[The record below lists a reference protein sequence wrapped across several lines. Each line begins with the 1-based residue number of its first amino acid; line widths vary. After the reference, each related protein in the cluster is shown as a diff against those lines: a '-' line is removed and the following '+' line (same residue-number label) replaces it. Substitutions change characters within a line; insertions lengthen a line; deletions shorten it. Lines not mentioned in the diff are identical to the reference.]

1 MLCGD
6 FNTVPDLGYD
16 SSGNWPSGPF
26 QLLEQG
32 ILTTDHPQHPDTFY
46 SKVECT
52 PGRHGHD
59 TTENPRL
66 GGCEIVC
73 SKPLT
78 PPRKLS
84 NNTPL
89 RPLTPPLC
97 LPAPPPIHSDIP
109 FPLTHTLI
117 SSDLPPPLSPN
128 IH

>member
-1 MLCGD
+1 MSLDAINRFSQEVGFPKGQQPPLVLCGD

-16 SSGNWPSGPF
+16 STGTWPSGPF

-66 GGCEIVC
+66 G
-73 SKPLT
+73 T
-78 PPRKLS
+78 KL
-84 NNTPL
+84 
-89 RPLTPPLC
+89 C
-97 LPAPPPIHSDIP
+97 V
-109 FPLTHTLI
+109 
-117 SSDLPPPLSPN
+117 
-128 IH
+128 